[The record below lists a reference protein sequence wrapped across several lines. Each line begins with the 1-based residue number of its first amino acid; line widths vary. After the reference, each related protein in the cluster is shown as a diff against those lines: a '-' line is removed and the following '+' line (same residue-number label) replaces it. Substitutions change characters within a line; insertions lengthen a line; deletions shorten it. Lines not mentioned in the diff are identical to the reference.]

1 VYLKPITYR
10 VSKAPSP
17 TSTSSDSDECSSSWS
32 ADEEEPSADE
42 LEFKSADEFEE
53 SCGDE
58 GLSADGEPSTDEE
71 PRRTTRSRPET
82 QRSGNPR
89 QRRMV
94 KPQPDSG
101 ILAEVDRRLH
111 EVDLVRPTEPPIVQ
125 TELTEPERI
134 MAPFINQMGGAD
146 YKACVEELAQFTPH
160 GLRGVRIELQTS
172 NSVPGL
178 HILIATLGDLQI
190 YAEQFLH
197 EINFDSGVLL
207 IAD

>member
-1 VYLKPITYR
+1 M
-10 VSKAPSP
+10 
-17 TSTSSDSDECSSSWS
+17 STSSESDQWSSSDNEQEISSYSDDS
-32 ADEEEPSADE
+32 ATSVGE
-42 LEFKSADEFEE
+42 LEFHSAEEF
-53 SCGDE
+53 S
-58 GLSADGEPSTDEE
+58 PSDEE
-71 PRRTTRSRPET
+71 PNNEEPARRTTRSRPGN

-89 QRRMV
+89 LRRMV
-94 KPQPDSG
+94 KPQPEPDSV
-101 ILAEVDRRLH
+101 ILAEVDRRLD

-207 IAD
+207 IADC

>member
-1 VYLKPITYR
+1 M
-10 VSKAPSP
+10 
-17 TSTSSDSDECSSSWS
+17 STGSESDQWSSSDNEQEISSYSDDSASSVH
-32 ADEEEPSADE
+32 E
-42 LEFKSADEFEE
+42 LEFHSAEEF
-53 SCGDE
+53 S
-58 GLSADGEPSTDEE
+58 PSDEE
-71 PRRTTRSRPET
+71 PNNEEPARRTTRSRPEN

-94 KPQPDSG
+94 KPQPDSV
-101 ILAEVDRRLH
+101 ILAEVDRRLD

-146 YKACVEELAQFTPH
+146 YKACVQELAQFEPH
-160 GLRGVRIELQTS
+160 ELRGVRIELQTS